1 MSLDKS
7 IEHGKEHRKP
17 YFGSKSID
25 GTCRNHGSCSHCRD
39 NRLHSS
45 RKREMEAEEDRV
57 MKEPEIEEHFT
68 FPLPN
73 GTSISSWAKAFTTR
87 MKALADGYHVEAEDE
102 NGEYIW
108 EKCDRDVAYDEA
120 EQLCHQMFNLLSD
133 FAAAG
138 IAQDIAINELSLKP
152 DKKLKFYKKAL
163 EITFKEKDR
172 MSKEYYIDSESD
184 YYEDNEDEVDDEDED
199 EDQNNVIGIMVV
211 KCHSEDETK
220 K

>member
-39 NRLHSS
+39 NRLHSN
-45 RKREMEAEEDRV
+45 RKREMEAEEDKV
-57 MKEPEIEEHFT
+57 MKDPEIEEHFI

-87 MKALADGYHVEAEDE
+87 MKALADGYHVEAENE

-120 EQLCHQMFNLLSD
+120 EQLCHSMFNLLSE
-133 FAAAG
+133 FAASG

-152 DKKLKFYKKAL
+152 DEKLKFYKKAL

-172 MSKEYYIDSESD
+172 MEKEYYLDPDAD
-184 YYEDNEDEVDDEDED
+184 YYEEDEDEGDED
-199 EDQNNVIGIMVV
+199 EDQNNVIRIMVV